1 MAVVTIIT
9 KNNDVAGVVPSSGNL
24 VEGELAVNTTD
35 RKLYTLDN
43 GGNVV
48 LLASGADYDDPIT
61 IDVSSASPAVR
72 ITQSGSG
79 NALLVEDS
87 ANPDSTP
94 FLIDASGQV
103 ITGNTTAVA
112 FTYASAPRIE
122 VIGTSQS
129 TSSIAATTFNGTAGV
144 ASAMLLG
151 RGRGTAAAPT
161 IVSSGDDIGLIQ
173 FESHD
178 GTALIPAASILA
190 EVDGTPGTN
199 DMPGRLVFS
208 TTADGAN
215 TPTERFSITSTGAL
229 AVAGAANYGTAGQAL
244 VSAGNAAPAWT
255 DQFLSI
261 TFLIS
266 GGGSTVATGIA
277 GDLTV
282 PFNCEITEW
291 TLLADQTGSVVVDIW
306 KDTYANYPPTVAD
319 TITGSAKPTISA
331 GVKGQSSTLTGWT
344 TTITAGD
351 TLRFNVDSAATLT
364 RVTLSLKVKRT

>member
-9 KNNDVAGVVPSSGNL
+9 KNNDVAGVVPSPGNL

-43 GGNVV
+43 GGNVI
-48 LLASGADYDDPIT
+48 LLASGTDYDDPIT
-61 IDVSSASPAVR
+61 IDVSSASDAVR
-72 ITQSGSG
+72 ITQRGSG

-94 FLIDASGQV
+94 FI
-103 ITGNTTAVA
+103 ITNNGTLLLGSD
-112 FTYASAPRIE
+112 SAPSNFAPAGFNLIGRDVGLEASISRITDD
-122 VIGTSQS
+122 VNPARLFFQKSRGTFSSKTIVQSDDSIGTQ
-129 TSSIAATTFNGTAGV
+129 IFYGY
-144 ASAMLLG
+144 
-151 RGRGTAAAPT
+151 
-161 IVSSGDDIGLIQ
+161 
-173 FESHD
+173 D
-178 GTALIPAASILA
+178 GTNVVPAASITA
-190 EVDGTPGTN
+190 VVDGTPGTN

-208 TTADGAN
+208 TTADGAS
-215 TPTERFSITSTGAL
+215 TPTERFRITSTGAL

>member
-9 KNNDVAGVVPSSGNL
+9 KNNDIAGVVPSPGNL

-48 LLASGADYDDPIT
+48 LLASGSNYDDPIT

-72 ITQSGSG
+72 ITQRGSG
-79 NALLVEDS
+79 NALVVEDS

-94 FLIDASGQV
+94 FVVSSSGQV
-103 ITGNTTAVA
+103 LVGTT
-112 FTYASAPRIE
+112 TP
-122 VIGTSQS
+122 
-129 TSSIAATTFNGTAGV
+129 ATTGVGSAVMQIFGGTAPLSFYRQ
-144 ASAMLLG
+144 ADSTTPINLEFAKA
-151 RGRGTAAAPT
+151 RAAGA
-161 IVSSGDDIGLIQ
+161 ILASGDTIGRLY
-173 FESHD
+173 FSGSD
-178 GTALIPAASILA
+178 GTAQIPAAYIDA
-190 EVDGTPGTN
+190 AVDGTPGTN

-208 TTADGAN
+208 TTADGAS
-215 TPTERFSITSTGAL
+215 TPTERFRITSTGAL
-229 AVAGAANYGTAGQAL
+229 AIAGAANYGAAGQAL
-244 VSAGNAAPAWT
+244 VSAGNAAPVWT

-266 GGGSTVATGIA
+266 GGGSTVATGVA
-277 GDLTV
+277 GDLTI
-282 PFNCEITEW
+282 PFNCTITEW

-351 TLRFNVDSAATLT
+351 TLRFNVDSASLIT

>member
-9 KNNDVAGVVPSSGNL
+9 KNNNIAGVVPSSGNL

-48 LLASGADYDDPIT
+48 LLSSGTDYDDPIT

-79 NALLVEDS
+79 DALLVQDS
-87 ANPDSTP
+87 ANPDATP
-94 FLIDASGQV
+94 FVINNTGDVIIGHTASLVDGNFEVVGSTDATSKANVLRYSADAVGGGVVLNKSRSG
-103 ITGNTTAVA
+103 T
-112 FTYASAPRIE
+112 
-122 VIGTSQS
+122 IGTQTVVQANDSLGS
-129 TSSIAATTFNGTAGV
+129 VSFAG
-144 ASAMLLG
+144 S
-151 RGRGTAAAPT
+151 
-161 IVSSGDDIGLIQ
+161 
-173 FESHD
+173 D
-178 GTALIPAASILA
+178 GTNFIPGAKIEAF
-190 EVDGTPGTN
+190 VGGTPGSN

-208 TTADGAN
+208 TTADGAA
-215 TPTERFSITSTGAL
+215 TPTERLAVTETGAL
-229 AVAGAANYGTAGQAL
+229 AIAGSSNYGTQGQIL
-244 VSAGNAAPAWT
+244 TSAGNAAPSWA

-277 GDLTV
+277 GDLTI
-282 PFNCEITEW
+282 PFNCTITEW

-351 TLRFNVDSAATLT
+351 TLRFNVDSASLIT